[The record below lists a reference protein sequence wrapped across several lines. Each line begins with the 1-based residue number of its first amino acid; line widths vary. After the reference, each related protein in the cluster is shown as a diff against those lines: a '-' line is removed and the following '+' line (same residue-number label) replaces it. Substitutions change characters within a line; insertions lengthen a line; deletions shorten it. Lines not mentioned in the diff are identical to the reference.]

1 MVEESRTD
9 MSISS
14 IVASSLFQP
23 TVTQGVQNKFQKI
36 QSEFQQLGQDLKAG
50 DLSGAQKDFAT
61 LIQDLPISQTQG
73 GASSGGA
80 AQALQ
85 VLGQDLQS
93 GNLAAAQGDFAA
105 IQRKAQERGQAQLHR
120 HHHDGQNG
128 VVAGSQ
134 ISAVKQDFSA
144 LGVALQGADVPS
156 AQRAY
161 SALQSALQQALP
173 ELTGSRSGASVA
185 NLGLSSS
192 SSVNLNA

>member
-1 MVEESRTD
+1 

-85 VLGQDLQS
+85 VLGQDLAVGEPGGGAGGFRRDS
-93 GNLAAAQGDFAA
+93 AESSRTRPGT
-105 IQRKAQERGQAQLHR
+105 
-120 HHHDGQNG
+120 
-128 VVAGSQ
+128 VA
-134 ISAVKQDFSA
+134 
-144 LGVALQGADVPS
+144 
-156 AQRAY
+156 
-161 SALQSALQQALP
+161 
-173 ELTGSRSGASVA
+173 
-185 NLGLSSS
+185 SSS
-192 SSVNLNA
+192 P

>member
-73 GASSGGA
+73 GASPGGA

-85 VLGQDLQS
+85 VLGQDLQ
-93 GNLAAAQGDFAA
+93 AAQGDFAA
-105 IQRKAQERGQAQLHR
+105 IQQKAQERGQAQLHR
-120 HHHDGQNG
+120 HHHDGQN
-128 VVAGSQ
+128 
-134 ISAVKQDFSA
+134 
-144 LGVALQGADVPS
+144 
-156 AQRAY
+156 
-161 SALQSALQQALP
+161 
-173 ELTGSRSGASVA
+173 
-185 NLGLSSS
+185 
-192 SSVNLNA
+192 

>member
-105 IQRKAQERGQAQLHR
+105 IQRKAQERGQAQ
-120 HHHDGQNG
+120 
-128 VVAGSQ
+128 VA
-134 ISAVKQDFSA
+134 
-144 LGVALQGADVPS
+144 
-156 AQRAY
+156 
-161 SALQSALQQALP
+161 
-173 ELTGSRSGASVA
+173 
-185 NLGLSSS
+185 SSS
-192 SSVNLNA
+192 P

>member
-1 MVEESRTD
+1 
-9 MSISS
+9 
-14 IVASSLFQP
+14 
-23 TVTQGVQNKFQKI
+23 
-36 QSEFQQLGQDLKAG
+36 
-50 DLSGAQKDFAT
+50 
-61 LIQDLPISQTQG
+61 
-73 GASSGGA
+73 
-80 AQALQ
+80 
-85 VLGQDLQS
+85 
-93 GNLAAAQGDFAA
+93 
-105 IQRKAQERGQAQLHR
+105 LHR

>member
-1 MVEESRTD
+1 

-105 IQRKAQERGQAQLHR
+105 IQRKAQESGQAQ
-120 HHHDGQNG
+120 
-128 VVAGSQ
+128 VA
-134 ISAVKQDFSA
+134 
-144 LGVALQGADVPS
+144 
-156 AQRAY
+156 
-161 SALQSALQQALP
+161 
-173 ELTGSRSGASVA
+173 
-185 NLGLSSS
+185 SSS
-192 SSVNLNA
+192 P